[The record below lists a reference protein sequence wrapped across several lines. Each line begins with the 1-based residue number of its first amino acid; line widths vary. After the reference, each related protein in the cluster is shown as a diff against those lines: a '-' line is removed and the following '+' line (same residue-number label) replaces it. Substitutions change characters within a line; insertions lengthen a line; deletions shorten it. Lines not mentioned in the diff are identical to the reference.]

1 MEGLSTQYNGHIIN
15 EIIYIEKFWENFN
28 KNTTFKVKG
37 HTCGNLKDIHLS
49 IRRIRNILTIQSE
62 RIKSYGSVYRNP
74 SNFQS
79 YTFYLI

>member
-49 IRRIRNILTIQSE
+49 IRKIRNILTIQSKVMGQFIE
-62 RIKSYGSVYRNP
+62 TLPISKVIH
-74 SNFQS
+74 F
-79 YTFYLI
+79 T